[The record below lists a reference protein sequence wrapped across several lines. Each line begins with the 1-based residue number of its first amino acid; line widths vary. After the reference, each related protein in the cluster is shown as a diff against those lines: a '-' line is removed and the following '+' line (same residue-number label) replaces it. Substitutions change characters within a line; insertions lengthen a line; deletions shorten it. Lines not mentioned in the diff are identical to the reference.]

1 MKGITEIEL
10 TDVKTGKIEKYKETN
25 LVTNAIADFFSHNI
39 DGMLFT
45 INGNTNDL
53 NANMLPLCPNGIGG
67 ILLFSDTIE
76 EDPDK
81 YYAPSANPC
90 VGYAS
95 NDVNATT
102 NIMRGSMNLTE
113 TKMLEHGYKFVWDFT
128 TSQANG
134 TISCV
139 ALTHKWAGLAYMG
152 DIYNGTGF
160 VWTMRSR
167 NGESSGQARTAYINA
182 VEIDPENNFLWTI
195 GLNTRNEI
203 VIQKVRASFTSV
215 GLNDT
220 MLGSNYEV
228 LFEIKLNP
236 TSFVMADPNR
246 NEGHYDFFD
255 GKDGYWY
262 GFWADPNSN
271 GNANIKKIKISKAD
285 YSFTEETMIV
295 NGARIQAAGYH
306 ARYNDNPYRNVQS
319 VLQNGFLY
327 MVSYDKTK
335 VYKINIENPADV
347 KEIPLGFTTNYSCS
361 NDYYNS
367 GNLYIA
373 NIGDWVVGSDF
384 LINTEDRVFRK
395 ANNAPWTYTG
405 SPLFQYGPYL
415 LSVGGYYANATRQNL
430 FLLTPYLAT
439 INNLET
445 SVIKTA
451 DKTMKITYT
460 IQEE

>member
-10 TDVKTGKIEKYKETN
+10 TDVRTGQVEKHTETN
-25 LVTNAIADFFSHNI
+25 LVTNAIAHFFSHNI
-39 DGMLFT
+39 EGMLFT

-53 NANMLPLCPNGIGG
+53 NDNMLPLCPNSIGG

-76 EDPDK
+76 EDPNK
-81 YYAPSANPC
+81 YYVPSANPC

-95 NDVNATT
+95 NNVNGTT

-113 TKMLEHGYKFVWDFT
+113 TKKLDNGYKFVWDFT

-152 DIYNGTGF
+152 DTYNGNNF
-160 VWTMRSR
+160 VWVMRSR

-195 GLNTRNEI
+195 GLNTSNEI
-203 VIQKVRASFTSV
+203 IIQKIRMSFTSV

-220 MLGSNYEV
+220 MLGSNYDVLSEV
-228 LFEIKLNP
+228 KLNP
-236 TSFVMADPNR
+236 TSFVMADPKR
-246 NEGHYDFFD
+246 NEGNYDFFD

-262 GFWADPNSN
+262 GFMHEQNRD
-271 GNANIKKIKISKAD
+271 GNAVFNKIKINKAD

-295 NGARIQAAGYH
+295 NGARTHAVGYH
-306 ARYNDNPYRNVQS
+306 SGYNVNPSRDVHS
-319 VLQNGFLY
+319 VLLNGFLY
-327 MVSYDKTK
+327 IVSYDNTK
-335 VYKINIENPADV
+335 VYKINIDNPADV
-347 KEIPLGFTTNYSCS
+347 KEIPLGFTSNYTC
-361 NDYYNS
+361 NDDYYRS
-367 GNLYIA
+367 GSISLA
-373 NIGDWVVGSDF
+373 NIGDWIIGSDF
-384 LINTEDRVFRK
+384 LINTEDRVFKK
-395 ANNAPWTYTG
+395 ANNAPWTYT
-405 SPLFQYGPYL
+405 STPLFPYGPYL
-415 LSVGGYYANATRQNL
+415 FSFGGYYANATRQNL
-430 FLLTPYLAT
+430 FLATPYLAT